1 MTPITVGPPRPLASA
16 RCEAIHTIMS
26 TPPPRVRRARSE
38 PVALSDYDPD
48 WPLQFAREAEHLR
61 RLLPDAE
68 LGRIAHFGSTAIPGM
83 LAKPIVDMLVEVPS
97 LRSVQ
102 QRIAPVLERNGYEF
116 FWRPSWRDKLS
127 PEYTWFI
134 KRDAQGRRT
143 HHLHMLTP
151 DAPEWDR
158 LLFRDYLIAHPPVAA
173 AYGALKRR
181 LVQAH
186 PRDRIAY
193 ARAKSAFIEDVM
205 DKARAHFSPDQ
216 SRR

>member
-1 MTPITVGPPRPLASA
+1 
-16 RCEAIHTIMS
+16 MS
-26 TPPPRVRRARSE
+26 TPSARVRRARSE
-38 PVALSDYDPD
+38 PVELSEYDPD

-97 LRSVQ
+97 LRGVQ
-102 QRIAPVLERNGYEF
+102 QRIAPVLERHGYEF
-116 FWRPSWRDKLS
+116 FWRPSWRDPQS

-143 HHLHMLTP
+143 HHLHMLTA
-151 DAPEWDR
+151 DAQEWDR
-158 LLFRDYLIAHPPVAA
+158 LLFRDYLIAHPPLAS

-181 LVQAH
+181 LVQAR
-186 PRDRIAY
+186 PQDRIGY
-193 ARAKSAFIEDVM
+193 ARAKSKFIEDVM
-205 DKARAHFSPDQ
+205 AKAHAHFRPGQ
-216 SRR
+216 NSR